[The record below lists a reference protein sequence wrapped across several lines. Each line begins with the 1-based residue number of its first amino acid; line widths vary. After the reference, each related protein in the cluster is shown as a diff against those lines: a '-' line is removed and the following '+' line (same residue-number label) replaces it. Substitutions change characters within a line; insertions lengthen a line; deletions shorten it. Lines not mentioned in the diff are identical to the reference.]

1 MPLGLRKQQSHPAL
15 RGRAL
20 WSVFLF
26 VSLAPSLGVGC
37 GVKRSVKVPVSQKVL
52 EAKSATLDELLS
64 LISSYDAK
72 LTTLSSSSLKVSFT
86 SGKVESGK
94 LQEYRSAPGYVLLK
108 RPDAL
113 RLNIQNPLTK
123 TTIVELASQGDD
135 FFLWYPRENKF
146 FVGRNSVR
154 EFDLEGSQ
162 NSPVFSARP
171 IHIFEA
177 ILPYRLPPEPG
188 MRIAMEE
195 DRDAGAKYYVVS
207 FFDAVG
213 QDRLRPLRR
222 LWFERSALAVVK
234 QVTFAKDGSITSSIR
249 YADLVSVGGL
259 LLPHSIHIERPADGY
274 FLDLQ
279 VKSWRVN
286 PDIPETAFMLS
297 PPPAAQRI
305 TLKEK
310 TKSP

>member
-1 MPLGLRKQQSHPAL
+1 MPLALRKQEPRAAF

-20 WSVFLF
+20 RNALLF
-26 VSLAPSLGVGC
+26 VLLASSLGAGC
-37 GVKRSVKVPVSQKVL
+37 GVKRSVRVPVSQKVL

-146 FVGRNSVR
+146 FVTKQCQGIRSGRVT
-154 EFDLEGSQ
+154 EQ
-162 NSPVFSARP
+162 
-171 IHIFEA
+171 
-177 ILPYRLPPEPG
+177 PG
-188 MRIAMEE
+188 
-195 DRDAGAKYYVVS
+195 
-207 FFDAVG
+207 FF
-213 QDRLRPLRR
+213 
-222 LWFERSALAVVK
+222 
-234 QVTFAKDGSITSSIR
+234 
-249 YADLVSVGGL
+249 
-259 LLPHSIHIERPADGY
+259 
-274 FLDLQ
+274 
-279 VKSWRVN
+279 
-286 PDIPETAFMLS
+286 
-297 PPPAAQRI
+297 
-305 TLKEK
+305 
-310 TKSP
+310 

>member
-1 MPLGLRKQQSHPAL
+1 
-15 RGRAL
+15 
-20 WSVFLF
+20 
-26 VSLAPSLGVGC
+26 
-37 GVKRSVKVPVSQKVL
+37 VSQKVL